1 MKKILLLFFNTLILT
16 AIFGSGISFAQN
28 SGKISGY
35 VRDSKTKEPLPGVN
49 VVIKDTR
56 LGASTDSKGYYF
68 ILNVNPGLYEVK
80 ASMVG
85 YQTMIQQDV
94 VVNVDRTTQLN
105 FNITESAISVGKE
118 IVVTAERPDVQR
130 EKTSSSE
137 TIRTEEI
144 LLSPGINDLADVISL
159 SADVVDGH
167 FRGGREGE
175 ELYNLSG
182 MGIVNPLNRSL
193 SFTPILSAIE
203 EVEVITSGFSA
214 QYGNAQS
221 GVINI
226 SMKEG
231 NKEKWKSRAEI
242 QARVPEYK
250 HWGGSV
256 FNVKNNPYLQL
267 LDSWE
272 KWAGQ
277 DPVTDRIFY
286 DFISY
291 NFSSVYKDTMQA
303 AQIAYALWKQAKPD
317 LNKEYDNLW
326 DKNIEVSIDG
336 PISNNVTLFLA
347 GRFDN
352 VWQMIPASQPDKSQ
366 QLMGNIAFDL
376 GSGMSLRLSGAY
388 SAKDA
393 TSYSGIR
400 STSYQSFRYW
410 LWDRVYGISD
420 TRDIN
425 MQFGLR
431 FVHAINK
438 KTFYEIKLSNLN
450 TAYKSGA
457 RVLDQDRFRDDFSDR
472 GTWRYFNTPDIFRM
486 GYTGDEFNDQKTSTI
501 GIDASIT
508 SQVTDSHLLLGGVQA
523 NFFKIDVNNWTSLS
537 SSVQAQDEVYSAN
550 PFEFSA
556 YVQDKMEFEGM
567 IANVG
572 LRMDMYNNNIDYY
585 TDKYSPIRNPN
596 YDPTKPPVGDNSYYN
611 AALAAKS
618 KSPTF
623 TNVQPRVGISFP
635 VTVNTVFHLNYGSF
649 LQRPQYDQTI
659 YRRVNRLDGSPIRI
673 GNPNLNPQD
682 TKSYDVGISQG
693 LGDGFTLD
701 VSGYYKDIK
710 NLIERVYYVDV
721 QQTTYETYANRDYA
735 DSRGFRISLNKR
747 KGAITGSIK
756 YNYGVAT
763 GKSSTPFNFSPIFR
777 EAPKDGQQAVELP
790 PNTSNADITLDFDR
804 THNLIVQLSAK
815 APEDFGPEILGVY
828 PLEGFTVSVKS
839 SASSGRPFTYDTE
852 GLGLRYNRRSPAEYR
867 TDMNLTKQIKL
878 FRYNTTFYVEV
889 SNLFNQQIYNYNVVF
904 GNTQNARRFVDN
916 PDQLHYYDLDPPFL
930 ADQTFLVYGNAP
942 RAFKIGLV
950 INM

>member
-1 MKKILLLFFNTLILT
+1 MKNKLLFFLIGVLI
-16 AIFGSGISFAQN
+16 AGAFFSSAALAQS

-35 VRDSKTKEPLPGVN
+35 VRDAKTKEPLPGVN
-49 VVIKDTR
+49 VVIKDTK
-56 LGASTDSKGYYF
+56 LGASTDLKGFYF
-68 ILNVNPGLYEVK
+68 ILNVSPGKYEVK

-85 YQTMIQQDV
+85 YQSVIQQEV
-94 VVNVDRTTQLN
+94 IVNVDKTTRLD
-105 FNITESAISVGKE
+105 FYITDAAISVGKE
-118 IVVTAERPDVQR
+118 IVVTAERPDVLP

-137 TIRTEEI
+137 IIRTEDI
-144 LLSPGINDLADVISL
+144 LLAPGINDINDVISL
-159 SADVVDGH
+159 SADVIDGH

-231 NKEKWKSRAEI
+231 NREKWKSRVEL
-242 QARVPEYK
+242 QTRLPEYK

-256 FNVKNNPYLQL
+256 FDVSKNPYLQL
-267 LDSWE
+267 LDTWQE
-272 KWAGQ
+272 WAGQ

-291 NFSSVYKDTMQA
+291 GFANVYKDTAQA
-303 AQIAYALWKQAKPD
+303 AQIAYALWKQGKKD
-317 LNKEYDNLW
+317 LNRQYDDLW
-326 DKNIEVSIDG
+326 DKNIELSVDG
-336 PISNNVTLFLA
+336 PLSSNASLFLA

-352 VWQMIPASQPDKSQ
+352 QWQVIPASVPDKSQ
-366 QLMGNIAFDL
+366 QLIGNLSFDL
-376 GSGMSLRLSGAY
+376 GKGMSLKVNGAY
-388 SAKDA
+388 SFK
-393 TSYSGIR
+393 TGNSYSGLG

-410 LWDRVYGISD
+410 LWDRVYGIS
-420 TRDIN
+420 N
-425 MQFGLR
+425 YENQSVQFGLR
-431 FVHAINK
+431 FAQAVNK
-438 KTFYEIKLSNLN
+438 KSYYEIKLSALE
-450 TAYKSGA
+450 TRYKSGA
-457 RVLDQDRFRDDFSDR
+457 RVLDQNRFRDDFSDR

-486 GYTGDEFNDQKTSTI
+486 GYTGDEFNDEKTKTFSFD
-501 GIDASIT
+501 GSFT
-508 SQVTDSHLLLGGVQA
+508 SQVTNSHLLLAGMQA
-523 NFFKIDVNNWTSLS
+523 NFYDINVNNWTSLS
-537 SSVQAQDEVYSAN
+537 SSVQAQDEIYSAK
-550 PFEFSA
+550 PYEFAA

-572 LRMDMYNNNIDYY
+572 LRLDVYNNNVDYY
-585 TDKYSPIRNPN
+585 SDKFSPVRNPN
-596 YDPTKPPVGDNSYYN
+596 YDPSKPASGTNKYYS
-611 AALAAKS
+611 AELAAKK

-623 TNVQPRVGISFP
+623 ANLQPRVGISFP
-635 VTVNTVFHLNYGSF
+635 ITVNTVFHLNYGSF

-659 YRRVNRLDGSPIRI
+659 YKRVNRLDGSPIRL
-673 GNPNLNPQD
+673 GNPELKPQD

-701 VSGYYKDIK
+701 ISGYYKDIK
-710 NLIERVYYVDV
+710 NLIERVYYIDV

-756 YNYGVAT
+756 YNYGVAM

-777 EAPKDGQQAVELP
+777 EQPKEGEQAVELP
-790 PNTSNADITLDFDR
+790 PNTSNADVLLDFDR
-804 THNLIVQLSAK
+804 THNLIVQVSAK
-815 APEDFGPEILGVY
+815 APDDFGPEILGFY

-839 SASSGRPFTYDTE
+839 SVSSGRPFTYDTE

-867 TDMNLTKQIKL
+867 TDLSLNRYIKL

-889 SNLFNQQIYNYNVVF
+889 SNLFNQKIYNYNAVF
-904 GNTQNARRFVDN
+904 NNTQNARRYVEN

-930 ADQTFLVYGNAP
+930 ADQTFIIYGNAP
-942 RAFKIGLV
+942 RSIKVGLV